1 VSSVMA
7 VQKYAALHATV
18 RARYSTMLTTATWEA
33 LCRASDFDAVLGI
46 IAETVYG
53 RCLQFDRA
61 ELTPRRVIY
70 EIKKH
75 ISDTCKLVIHSTPVP
90 GRQLIVQLWRLFEVD
105 NVKAVLRGVA
115 TGATW
120 QQVRYVLFPLGSSA
134 VLPAEEMLGT
144 GDVNKAVD
152 MLRGTPYYGVLSH
165 ALERYVAEQSLFPL
179 EVALD
184 LGYLRELWKDVKQLS
199 GDDHRQAMRIVGTQV
214 DVTNL
219 LWAIR
224 YRVYHHLSEEEIIN
238 YTVPFGY
245 RVDDRDIRT
254 IAAGGDIAEVIER
267 TYPHLADVHELLREP
282 REGLPELEVRLQR
295 YIVGQC
301 RSAFIGYPFHLGIPL
316 AYVLLNEYEIQDLT
330 VIIEAK
336 AAQMPIEAFRS
347 YLVIGHVRS

>member
-7 VQKYAALHATV
+7 VQEYAALHATV
-18 RARYSTMLTTATWEA
+18 RARYSNMLTAATWGD

-53 RCLQFDRA
+53 RYLQFDRA

-75 ISDTCKLVIHSTPVP
+75 ISDTCKLVIHSTPDP
-90 GRQLIVQLWRLFEVD
+90 GRQLIIQLWRLFEVD

-115 TGATW
+115 TGTTW
-120 QQVRYVLFPLGSSA
+120 QQVRYVLFPFGSSA
-134 VLPAEEMLGT
+134 VLPAEEMLET

-152 MLRGTPYYGVLSH
+152 MLRGTLYYGVLSH

-184 LGYLRELWKDVKQLS
+184 LDYLRELWKDVRQLS
-199 GDDHRQAMRIVGTQV
+199 GDDRRQAMRIVGTQI

-224 YRVYHHLSEEEIIN
+224 YRIYHHLSEEEIIN

-245 RVDDRDIRT
+245 RVGDQDIRI
-254 IAAGGDIAEVIER
+254 IAAGGDIAQVIGR
-267 TYPHLADVHELLREP
+267 IYPHLANVRELLDDP
-282 REGLPELEVRLQR
+282 RKGLPELETRLQR
-295 YIVGQC
+295 HIAGQC
-301 RSAFIGYPFHLGIPL
+301 RVAFIGYPFQLGIPL
-316 AYVLLNEYEIQDLT
+316 AYVLLSEYEIQDLT
-330 VIIEAK
+330 VVIEAK
-336 AAQMPIEAFRS
+336 AARMPIEAFEP
-347 YLVIGHVRS
+347 YLVMGHAHS